1 MPVLLSYF
9 SLPLV
14 LPRSVALKISDEKSG
29 LQIKNSEN
37 LKVLVALYLPQVH
50 LLLKRDICNHFVFRR
65 YSCLETPIYETKS
78 STNWLSL
85 TYLAIEKD

>member
-14 LPRSVALKISDEKSG
+14 LPRPATPRISDEISG

-37 LKVLVALYLPQVH
+37 LRASKVLYLPQVH
-50 LLLKRDICNHFVFRR
+50 LLFTCNPHFCAYKCGFP
-65 YSCLETPIYETKS
+65 Y
-78 STNWLSL
+78 
-85 TYLAIEKD
+85 TYLNAALGEDFDAGVK